1 VSAELRFPEGSCRWR
16 FDYAGTLCCFP
27 LNWVQP
33 GEGLGL
39 FIDLFRQNNSTAKVC
54 ELHKLMLNFLQPL
67 TPLSMSEL
75 NTCFV
80 PAVTPILLIRLLNVS
95 DLHPETPNL
104 VPKNP

>member
-1 VSAELRFPEGSCRWR
+1 LPWALRLFGNAKRLRCSFP
-16 FDYAGTLCCFP
+16 FDG
-27 LNWVQP
+27 VQP

-80 PAVTPILLIRLLNVS
+80 PAVTPILLIRLVNIS